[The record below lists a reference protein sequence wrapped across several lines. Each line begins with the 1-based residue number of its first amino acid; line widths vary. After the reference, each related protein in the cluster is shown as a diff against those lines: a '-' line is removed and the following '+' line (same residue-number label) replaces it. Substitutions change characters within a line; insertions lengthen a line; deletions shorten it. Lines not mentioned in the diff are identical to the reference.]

1 VKKLEREKEIR
12 AWEDQ
17 EAERKTEAEAE
28 GKVFEPNKKDFPEV
42 KPAPFKSQKIQY
54 VLCLNTMG

>member
-42 KPAPFKSQKIQY
+42 KPAPFKS
-54 VLCLNTMG
+54 